1 MHTVH
6 LKLLSDYSPFH
17 WITTRHSTAAG
28 LAIYTIKGYSRVIV
42 LSAKDAF
49 EAVGIKFSTHKFR
62 MGGQSLGPEVC
73 FCMREVFEGEDEI
86 DIDVLSWD
94 FGMKDHLQH
103 CWGSRAFW
111 FSSRPV
117 KKS

>member
-1 MHTVH
+1 
-6 LKLLSDYSPFH
+6 
-17 WITTRHSTAAG
+17 
-28 LAIYTIKGYSRVIV
+28 
-42 LSAKDAF
+42 
-49 EAVGIKFSTHKFR
+49 

-86 DIDVLSWD
+86 DLLSWG
-94 FGMKDHLQH
+94 FGMKDHLQQ

-117 KKS
+117 LALLDRFPASYNTLQPFEDKSLAKGRYWGFVAEATQFVWFLSRWNEG